1 MLPVLFLSAQFLS
14 LAHIILLVYCMNGDL
29 LMNATERLS
38 ETTIKTLRRAIA
50 EAGGNEV
57 FACGYINAEGIVV
70 SVDIQARGCEDS
82 VSVTKSAKTASVL
95 IHNHPSRVL
104 YPSEPDMVIASQA
117 AENCAGFYIIDNNV
131 EKLNAVVEPVLPR
144 VIKQIRP
151 DEAAFFLSSV
161 GPFASRVESYEE
173 RPSQIELLKNI
184 CNVFNDNK
192 IGVFEAGTGVGKSLA
207 YLIPA
212 MIWAETNKERIV
224 ISTGTI
230 NLQHQLIEK
239 DIPTAESIL
248 PFKLKTV
255 LLKGRQN
262 YLCLRRF
269 QSVLEEKD
277 LFTEDAELLD
287 TIKEWSDVT
296 NTGSR
301 SDLAVMP
308 PDALWIRVNSESD
321 SCMGMKCPYRERCF
335 VMRTR
340 KEASDANILIV
351 NHHLLFSDIEMRLAG
366 AGFEDAA
373 VLPPYKRVIFDEAHG
388 IEAAAT
394 SFFSESLARFKLLR
408 QINTLYRQRKGSA
421 GGLIF
426 TVDALSMSDTD
437 LTEVIGSAEKIKQ
450 TFSDL
455 EDIAL
460 DLIGNDYSWRVQ
472 ESTVGSAESL
482 FAAIS
487 SLREDISYFVSLV
500 RNMLSSISDENE
512 DSSPV
517 WECKQIVRR
526 IESMGILCNN
536 FLSWS
541 DYPDS
546 VFWLE
551 KRKLSNGTFTASL
564 IQTPLDISKTM
575 NAGVF
580 EPMESVVCTSAT
592 LRTGNSFGYW
602 SGRVGVSFAEKDRV
616 LSGVFA
622 SPFPYKKNLLL
633 SIPVDI
639 PFPSDRS
646 FQPWMEDALISL
658 IRASNGRALVLFTSY
673 DSLSYACEHARKI
686 LPREGIPVLKQGEDD
701 RFRLLENFK
710 KDISSV
716 LFATDSFWEGVD
728 VPGESLSHVIIVKLP
743 FGVPSD
749 PVFAAKSEAIE
760 KRGGNPFMELSV
772 PDAVMHFRQGYGRLM
787 RRSSD
792 RGAVTVL
799 DNRIIKKQYGRIFTD
814 SLPESQYCFEPFEN
828 IVRRVRS
835 FVGM

>member
-1 MLPVLFLSAQFLS
+1 
-14 LAHIILLVYCMNGDL
+14 
-29 LMNATERLS
+29 MNAIERLS
-38 ETTIKTLRRAIA
+38 ETTIKTLKKAIA
-50 EAGGNEV
+50 EAGGNEI
-57 FACGYINAEGIVV
+57 FACGSINAEGIVV
-70 SVDIQARGCEDS
+70 SVDIQARGTTDT
-82 VSVTKSAKTASVL
+82 VYITKNAKTAAVL
-95 IHNHPSRVL
+95 IHNHPSGVL
-104 YPSEPDMVIASQA
+104 YPSEPDMVIAGQA

-131 EKLNAVVEPVLPR
+131 QKLNAVVEPVLPR
-144 VIKQIRP
+144 AVEQINP
-151 DEAAFFLSSV
+151 EDAAFYLSSE
-161 GPFASRVESYEE
+161 GPFASREEEYEE
-173 RPSQIELLKNI
+173 RPTQIELLKMI
-184 CNVFNDNK
+184 CEVFNQNK

-207 YLIPA
+207 YLIPS
-212 MIWAETNKERIV
+212 MIWAESNRERIV

-230 NLQHQLIEK
+230 NLQHQLVEK
-239 DIPTAESIL
+239 DIPSAESIL

-269 QSVLEEKD
+269 KSVLDEKD
-277 LFTEDAELLD
+277 LFTEEAEALD
-287 TIKEWSDVT
+287 TIKEWSDIT
-296 NTGSR
+296 STGSR
-301 SDLAVMP
+301 SDLAIMP
-308 PDALWIRVNSESD
+308 PESLWVRINSESD

-335 VMRTR
+335 VMKNR

-351 NHHLLFSDIEMRLAG
+351 NHHLLFSDIEMRLSG
-366 AGFEDAA
+366 AGFDDAA

-388 IEAAAT
+388 IESAAT

-408 QINTLYRQRKGSA
+408 QLNMLYRQRKSSA
-421 GGLIF
+421 SGLLF
-426 TVDALSMSDTD
+426 TIDALSLSDCD
-437 LTEVIGSAEKIKQ
+437 LDEVLNTAEKVKQ
-450 TFSDL
+450 TFAILENAALEIIGDDYSWRIVEQTAEQAEPL
-455 EDIAL
+455 FKSISQLREDIAL
-460 DLIGNDYSWRVQ
+460 
-472 ESTVGSAESL
+472 
-482 FAAIS
+482 
-487 SLREDISYFVSLV
+487 FVSYV
-500 RNMLSSISDENE
+500 RNMISSVGPENE
-512 DSSPV
+512 DASAV
-517 WECKQIVRR
+517 WECKQIIRR
-526 IESMGILCNN
+526 IEGMGILCNN
-536 FLSWS
+536 FVSWRE
-541 DYPDS
+541 YPDS

-551 KRKLSNGTFTASL
+551 KRKLSNGTFTASF

-592 LRTGNSFGYW
+592 LRTGNSFSYW
-602 SGRVGVSFAEKDRV
+602 SGRTGVLFAEKERI

-622 SPFPYKKNLLL
+622 SPFPYKQNLLL

-639 PFPSDRS
+639 PFPSDRN
-646 FQPWMEDALISL
+646 FQPWMEDAVISL

-673 DSLSYACEHARKI
+673 DSLSYTCEHARKV
-686 LPREGIPVLKQGEDD
+686 LPREGIPVLKQGEED
-701 RFRLLENFK
+701 RFRLLEHFK
-710 KDISSV
+710 KDKESV

-799 DNRIIKKQYGRIFTD
+799 DNRIIKKQYGKIFIE

-828 IVRRVRS
+828 VVRRVRS
-835 FVGM
+835 FVSR